1 MGRRRWGVMTFFRV
15 LMLVGAFLSL
25 FGGIASKD
33 DREGRRLILM
43 ELATGGLFLLSLIIQ

>member
-1 MGRRRWGVMTFFRV
+1 MMTFFRI

-33 DREGRRLILM
+33 DGGQTAHPDGADDRRPVPAVHDYSVKRG
-43 ELATGGLFLLSLIIQ
+43 ESP

>member
-1 MGRRRWGVMTFFRV
+1 MMTFFRI
-15 LMLVGAFLSL
+15 LMMVGAFLSL

-43 ELATGGLFLLSLIIQ
+43 ELTTGGLFLLSMIIQ